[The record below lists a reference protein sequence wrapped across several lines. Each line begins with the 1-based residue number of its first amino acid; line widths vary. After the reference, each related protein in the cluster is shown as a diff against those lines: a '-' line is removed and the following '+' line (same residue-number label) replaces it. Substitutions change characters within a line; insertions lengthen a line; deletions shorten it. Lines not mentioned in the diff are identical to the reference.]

1 MVDEITPREL
11 AAKLDTEG
19 LQILDVREQWERELC
34 HVPDS
39 IHIAMGEIPGR
50 LGDLD
55 PARPVAVLCHHGMRS
70 MQVALFL
77 ADQGFPAV
85 ANITGGI
92 DRWASEVDPSLA
104 RY

>member
-1 MVDEITPREL
+1 MVDEITPQEL

-34 HVPDS
+34 QLPES
-39 IHIAMGEIPGR
+39 IHIAMSEVPGR
-50 LGDLD
+50 IGELD

-77 ADQGFPAV
+77 ADSGFAAV

-92 DRWASEVDPSLA
+92 DRWATDVDPSLA